1 MHTSRFLVDSVLI
14 NLFLRSILI
23 YVMIKRERLKDAE
36 VDKLER
42 IYNIFRNFACA
53 GLLFILVV
61 ALYIPVEDQYGNE
74 NNPARSIHEEHKH
87 AKAPAVQ
94 KPVHSSAKHAAAGKV
109 LTVLFSSAAIM
120 MLPVPLR
127 RYPFRSIILRR
138 LSLLLLSSLKFTSN
152 YVSFSVGVLA

>member
-1 MHTSRFLVDSVLI
+1 
-14 NLFLRSILI
+14 
-23 YVMIKRERLKDAE
+23 MIKQERVWAEE

-42 IYNIFRNFACA
+42 VYNIFRNFTCI
-53 GLLFILVV
+53 GLLFILAV

-74 NNPARSIHEEHKH
+74 NNSARSIHEKHKH

-109 LTVLFSSAAIM
+109 ITVLFSSAAIL

-127 RYPFRSIILRR
+127 WYPFRSTILRK
-138 LSLLLLSSLKFTSN
+138 LSLLLLSPLKFTSN
-152 YVSFSVGVLA
+152 YVNFSVGVRA